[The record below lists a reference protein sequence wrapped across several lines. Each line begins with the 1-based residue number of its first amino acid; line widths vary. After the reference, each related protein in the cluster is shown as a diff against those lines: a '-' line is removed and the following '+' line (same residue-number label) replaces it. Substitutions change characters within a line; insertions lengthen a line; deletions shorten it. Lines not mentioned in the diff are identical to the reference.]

1 MATLND
7 RVFDNGLTVLDTEA
21 NKITITSQEATTYT
35 EGNATYALGNS
46 TSISISA
53 PADRTGGGRKVTVSA
68 ITNGSV
74 TANGTATHYAILDTS
89 TTYGGPRLL
98 ATGALTASQVV
109 TSGNTFTLSAF
120 DIGIPD
126 PV

>member
-46 TSISISA
+46 TSLSIAA
-53 PADRTGGGRKVTVSA
+53 PSDRTGGGRKVTVAA
-68 ITNGSV
+68 ISDGSV
-74 TANGTATHYAILDTS
+74 TANGTATHYAILDTVNS
-89 TTYGGPRLL
+89 RLL
-98 ATGALTASQVV
+98 ATGSLTASQVV
-109 TSGNTFTLSAF
+109 TSGNSFTLSSF

-126 PV
+126 PA